1 MKLSDFPVRKW
12 ELKPEF
18 IQMKGKYIHNGFSNM
33 TLVNIRGVDDNL
45 TYNSV
50 ENYYQAH
57 KVLDITLRQQVAQTN
72 PYEAKRWA
80 KTITPHEDWNNG
92 LDIMYE
98 ALCLKWKQPNWVP
111 KLNSLPNEIVEW
123 NNWRD
128 SKWGVHI
135 SLPPIHS
142 VVEGRNILGCM
153 LMQIRKSI

>member
-1 MKLSDFPVRKW
+1 
-12 ELKPEF
+12 
-18 IQMKGKYIHNGFSNM
+18 M
-33 TLVNIRGVDDNL
+33 TLVNIRGVNDNL
-45 TYNSV
+45 IYSSV

-128 SKWGVHI
+128 SK
-135 SLPPIHS
+135 
-142 VVEGRNILGCM
+142 
-153 LMQIRKSI
+153 